1 MRAAIESDLK
11 QALKAGE
18 KRRVATLRLLL
29 SAFQNERIHAGR
41 ELTDEEAEAV
51 IRRAVKQRR
60 EAIEQY
66 TRGNR
71 QDLARGE
78 SEELAILEAYLPAG
92 LTEEEVE
99 AAIRDIIRE
108 KAYSTAREAGL
119 VMKDLMALH
128 RGRVDGKRAQE
139 IARRLLQ

>member
-41 ELTDEEAEAV
+41 ELTDAEAEAV
-51 IRRAVKQRR
+51 IRRAVRERR

-71 QDLARGE
+71 EDLARAE
-78 SEELAILEAYLPAG
+78 SEELEILEAYLPAS
-92 LTEEEVE
+92 LSEEEVE
-99 AAIRDIIRE
+99 AE
-108 KAYSTAREAGL
+108 EYSEVCR
-119 VMKDLMALH
+119 
-128 RGRVDGKRAQE
+128 
-139 IARRLLQ
+139 